1 MQNERRPI
9 LNSLMRWF
17 LFTMVLANTA
27 SHMHMTLMPLY
38 LRELGASVGQV
49 GLAFTIAAV
58 VPLALQILG
67 GWISDS
73 LGRLRTIALGSVGG
87 TLSYIAL
94 VLAPSWEW
102 VLLALGLGAIARSMV
117 GPSFGAFIAEQS
129 DEANRG
135 KAFGISEGIFMLV
148 AVIGPPLGGVLA
160 DRYGF
165 KLMFQVAGLMYGS
178 AAVLRFWMAHQVRHS
193 SEAEPR
199 ALSLRSLRASLGTML
214 GMALAG
220 GLVTW
225 ILITD
230 GVRDV
235 AGTLSFDLLPVYLED
250 VGGVSVEGV
259 GWLTSIF
266 GIAMMAVT
274 LPSGWLADRR
284 GERVSIAIGFAV
296 QSLALFV
303 MIAARGFFGY
313 AVSWAMFGVGMGLMN
328 PAYNSLV
335 SKAIPERLRGTAFGL
350 LQTSIGLF
358 SLPAPYIGA
367 QLWER
372 VRPETP
378 FMLTA
383 LGLLAAVLPAWLK
396 FKPEQEMPLPQE
408 SAEAA

>member
-1 MQNERRPI
+1 
-9 LNSLMRWF
+9 MRWF
-17 LFTMVLANTA
+17 LFTMVLANIA
-27 SHMHMTLMPLY
+27 SHMHMTLMALY
-38 LRELGASVGQV
+38 LRDLGASVGQV

-87 TLSYIAL
+87 VLSYIAL
-94 VLAPSWEW
+94 VLAPSWQW
-102 VLLALGLGAIARSMV
+102 VLLGLGLGSIARSMV

-129 DEANRG
+129 DVANRG

-160 DRYGF
+160 DHFGF
-165 KLMFQVAGLMYGS
+165 KLMFLIAGLLYGT
-178 AAVLRFWMAHQVRHS
+178 AAVLRFWMANMVRRT
-193 SEAEPR
+193 SEASPR
-199 ALSLRSLRASLGTML
+199 ALSFGSLRASLGTMAA
-214 GMALAG
+214 MAVAG

-235 AGTLSFDLLPVYLED
+235 AGTLSFELLPVYLQD

-266 GIAMMAVT
+266 GVAVMLFT

-284 GERVSIAIGFAV
+284 GERVSIAAGFVV
-296 QSLALFV
+296 QSLALLL
-303 MIAARGFFGY
+303 MISVRGFLGF
-313 AVSWAMFGVGMGLMN
+313 AAAWALFGVGVGLMN

-350 LQTSIGLF
+350 LQTSVGLF
-358 SLPAPYIGA
+358 SLPAPYLGA

-372 VRPETP
+372 LSPQTP
-378 FMLTA
+378 FMLTSM
-383 LGLLAAVLPAWLK
+383 GLLLAVLPVWLR
-396 FKPEQEMPLPQE
+396 FRLR
-408 SAEAA
+408 AEAAPAPEGAEAA